1 MRHKVR
7 RLEVLEKNEKKRGFT
22 LIELLAV
29 VAILAIVIGISYGV
43 YIGVIN
49 KSKEKASTL
58 AMNSLM
64 QAAELYSK
72 EDDANNIKW
81 LSSYDQGG
89 NVNKKYVCLRVQ
101 QLVNAGYFK
110 EKFFNKDVYGNKI
123 NANTFIEVSKDTNSS
138 NVKVNISDE
147 NNQTSC
153 ESNILNDNIYDMTI
167 TDGSIYT
174 DALEFTVGKA
184 SNSSEGQISNVR
196 YKYKNNDSTVCNNDK
211 CELDGLESST
221 IHTIQVCMDAKN
233 NGKSKTICNYID
245 KRTADFVKPDI
256 KVSNANSWAKSKEI
270 TIKYYNTNIKD
281 NNGYHYV
288 KSQVAGNVIQGNIYK
303 CSGYND
309 NNKSSECDTK
319 KALKISENEWYM
331 IKDDV
336 AKITVSKDTISQDIN
351 KKMPIKA
358 RIQDKTSNYA
368 DNDES
373 INKVDVTPPNCD
385 VGGGSNGW
393 TNSNVTLIGKCS
405 DNGSGCKELQVKATF
420 SSTGTYSP
428 GTVYDNAGNQREC
441 DKEQVNI
448 DKTKPTCTVSYSGG
462 TKGNDKWYKKGTSKE
477 NPVQIIAN
485 CSDSGGSGCENNI
498 PSIPKYED
506 GQHSGSIT
514 VKDMAGNTG
523 SCNYIV
529 KIDTTAPSCESSGG
543 SDSWKNQNV
552 KIEGKCSDNGSRC
565 SSDTNVSKNI
575 TWETSET
582 FSPGT
587 VYDNAGNSTVCPN
600 QTVKIDKTAP
610 TFSSLKN
617 PTNGKWTN
625 KSFAL
630 TGNASDSRSGI
641 DYWYYKYSGEES
653 KVKYDNS
660 ANKEIYTTTN
670 FSRER
675 NQQVTIYV
683 CDKAGNCSSKS
694 TNIKID
700 KTPPEIHRGSH
711 AGFETKTITYNNSE
725 SWKFTFSFKDT
736 GGSGISSSNVVAKV
750 HTKNGNKTICNAE
763 DESWKSGDICSGKD
777 NSKATKWWR
786 AYKAYDNAGNY
797 SEMVCYYHTNS
808 TKVTDAKGSYSS
820 CKVNGYEFK

>member
-7 RLEVLEKNEKKRGFT
+7 RREVLEKNDKKRGFT

-29 VAILAIVIGISYGV
+29 VAILATVIGISYGV
-43 YIGVIN
+43 YIGIIN
-49 KSKEKASTL
+49 NSKEKASNL

-72 EDDANNIKW
+72 DDDANNIKW

-167 TDGSIYT
+167 TDGNIYT

-196 YKYKNNDSTVCNNDK
+196 YKYKNNDLTVCNNDK

-233 NGKSKTICNYID
+233 NGESKTICNYID

-358 RIQDKTSNYA
+358 RIQDKTGNYA
-368 DNDES
+368 DNDKS

-405 DNGSGCKELQVKATF
+405 DNGSGCKKLQVKATF

-428 GTVYDNAGNQREC
+428 GTVYDNAGNQQKCGE
-441 DKEQVNI
+441 KQVKI
-448 DKTKPTCTVSYSGG
+448 DKTIPTCTVSYSGG
-462 TKGNDKWYKKGTSKE
+462 TKGNNGWYKYGTSST
-477 NPVQIIAN
+477 NPVKIIAT
-485 CSDSGGSGCENNI
+485 CHDSESGCENNI
-498 PSIPKYED
+498 TPISKYED
-506 GQHSGSIT
+506 GPHSGSIT
-514 VKDMAGNTG
+514 VKDMAGNIG
-523 SCNYIV
+523 RCNYSV
-529 KIDTTAPSCESSGG
+529 NIDTTAPSCESSGG

-552 KIEGKCSDNGSRC
+552 KIEGKCSDNGSGC
-565 SSDTNVSKNI
+565 SSDTNVSKDI
-575 TWETSET
+575 TWETSYSY
-582 FSPGT
+582 SPGT
-587 VYDNAGNSTVCPN
+587 VYDKAGNSTVCSN

-610 TFSSLKN
+610 TCSISYSGGTKGDNGWYKKGTSEDN
-617 PTNGKWTN
+617 PVKI
-625 KSFAL
+625 KASC
-630 TGNASDSRSGI
+630 SDSGGSNCKSSSTVI
-641 DYWYYKYSGEES
+641 EKYGNQNTNSTIT
-653 KVKYDNS
+653 VYDN
-660 ANKEIYTTTN
+660 
-670 FSRER
+670 
-675 NQQVTIYV
+675 
-683 CDKAGNCSSKS
+683 AGNSGSCGYKV
-694 TNIKID
+694 KID
-700 KTPPEIHRGSH
+700 KTPPEIHRGSR
-711 AGFETKTITYNNSE
+711 ANFETKTITYNNSE

-777 NSKATKWWR
+777 NSKANKWWR

-797 SEMVCYYHTNS
+797 SKMVCYYHTNS
-808 TKVTDAKGSYSS
+808 SKVTDAKGSYSS

>member
-7 RLEVLEKNEKKRGFT
+7 RREVLEKNEKKRGFT

-43 YIGVIN
+43 YIGIIN

-167 TDGSIYT
+167 TDGNIYT

-196 YKYKNNDSTVCNNDK
+196 YKYKNNDLTVCNNDK

-233 NGKSKTICNYID
+233 NGESKTICNYID

-351 KKMPIKA
+351 KKMPINA
-358 RIQDKTSNYA
+358 RIQDKTGNYA
-368 DNDES
+368 DNDKS

-393 TNSNVTLIGKCS
+393 TNSNVNLIGKCS
-405 DNGSGCKELQVKATF
+405 DNGSGCKKLQVKATF

-428 GTVYDNAGNQREC
+428 GTVYDNAGNQQKCGE
-441 DKEQVNI
+441 KQVKI
-448 DKTKPTCTVSYSGG
+448 DKTIPMCTVSYSGG
-462 TKGNDKWYKKGTSKE
+462 TKGNNGWYKYGTSST
-477 NPVQIIAN
+477 NPVKIIAT
-485 CSDSGGSGCENNI
+485 CHDSESGCENNI
-498 PSIPKYED
+498 TPISKYED
-506 GQHSGSIT
+506 GPHSGSIT
-514 VKDMAGNTG
+514 VKDMAGNIG
-523 SCNYIV
+523 RCNYSV
-529 KIDTTAPSCESSGG
+529 NIDTTAPSCESSGG
-543 SDSWKNQNV
+543 SDFWKNQNV
-552 KIEGKCSDNGSRC
+552 KIEGKCSDNGSGC
-565 SSDTNVSKNI
+565 SSDTNVSKDI
-575 TWETSET
+575 TWETSYSY
-582 FSPGT
+582 SPGT
-587 VYDNAGNSTVCPN
+587 VYDKAGNSTVCPN

-610 TFSSLKN
+610 TCSINYSGGTKGDNGWYKKGTSEDN
-617 PTNGKWTN
+617 PVKI
-625 KSFAL
+625 KASC
-630 TGNASDSRSGI
+630 SDSGGSNCKSSSTVI
-641 DYWYYKYSGEES
+641 EKYGNQNTNSTIT
-653 KVKYDNS
+653 VYDN
-660 ANKEIYTTTN
+660 
-670 FSRER
+670 
-675 NQQVTIYV
+675 
-683 CDKAGNCSSKS
+683 AGNSGSCGYKV
-694 TNIKID
+694 KID
-700 KTPPEIHRGSH
+700 KTPPEIHRGSR
-711 AGFETKTITYNNSE
+711 ANFETKTITYNNSE

-777 NSKATKWWR
+777 NSKANKWWR

-797 SEMVCYYHTNS
+797 SKMVCYYHTNS
-808 TKVTDAKGSYSS
+808 SKVTDAKGSYSS

>member
-7 RLEVLEKNEKKRGFT
+7 RREVLEKNDKKRGFT

-29 VAILAIVIGISYGV
+29 VAILATVIGISYGV
-43 YIGVIN
+43 YIGIIN
-49 KSKEKASTL
+49 NSKEKASNL

-72 EDDANNIKW
+72 DDDANNIKW

-167 TDGSIYT
+167 TDGNIYT

-196 YKYKNNDSTVCNNDK
+196 YKYKNNDLTVCNNDK

-233 NGKSKTICNYID
+233 NGESKTICNYID

-368 DNDES
+368 DNDKS

-405 DNGSGCKELQVKATF
+405 DNGSGCKKLQVKATF

-428 GTVYDNAGNQREC
+428 GTVYDNAGNQQKCGE
-441 DKEQVNI
+441 KQVKI
-448 DKTKPTCTVSYSGG
+448 DKTIPMCTVSYSGG
-462 TKGNDKWYKKGTSKE
+462 TKGNNGWYKYGTSST
-477 NPVQIIAN
+477 NPVKIIAT
-485 CSDSGGSGCENNI
+485 CHDSESGCENNI
-498 PSIPKYED
+498 TPISKYED
-506 GQHSGSIT
+506 GPHSGSIT
-514 VKDMAGNTG
+514 VKDMAGNIG
-523 SCNYIV
+523 RCNYSV
-529 KIDTTAPSCESSGG
+529 NIDTTAPSCESSGG

-552 KIEGKCSDNGSRC
+552 KIEGKCSDNGSGC
-565 SSDTNVSKNI
+565 SSDTNVSQNI
-575 TWETSET
+575 TWETSHSY
-582 FSPGT
+582 SPGT
-587 VYDNAGNSTVCPN
+587 VYDKAGNSTVCPN

-610 TFSSLKN
+610 TCSISYSGGTKGDNGWYKKGTSEDN
-617 PTNGKWTN
+617 PVKI
-625 KSFAL
+625 KASC
-630 TGNASDSRSGI
+630 SDSGGSNCKSSSTVI
-641 DYWYYKYSGEES
+641 EKYGNQNT
-653 KVKYDNS
+653 NS
-660 ANKEIYTTTN
+660 
-670 FSRER
+670 
-675 NQQVTIYV
+675 TITVY
-683 CDKAGNCSSKS
+683 DKAGNSGSCGYKV
-694 TNIKID
+694 KID
-700 KTPPEIHRGSH
+700 KTPPEIHRGSR
-711 AGFETKTITYNNSE
+711 ANFETKTITYNNSE

-777 NSKATKWWR
+777 NSKANKWWR

-797 SEMVCYYHTNS
+797 SKMVCYYHTNS
-808 TKVTDAKGSYSS
+808 SKVTDAKGSYSS

>member
-7 RLEVLEKNEKKRGFT
+7 RREVLEKNEKKRGFT

-43 YIGVIN
+43 YIGIIN

-58 AMNSLM
+58 AMDSLM

-72 EDDANNIKW
+72 DDDANNIKW

-167 TDGSIYT
+167 TDGNIYT

-196 YKYKNNDSTVCNNDK
+196 YKYKNNDLTVCNNDK

-233 NGKSKTICNYID
+233 NGESKTICNYID

-319 KALKISENEWYM
+319 KALKISENGWYM

-358 RIQDKTSNYA
+358 RIQDKTGNYA
-368 DNDES
+368 DNDGS

-393 TNSNVTLIGKCS
+393 TNSNVTLIGKCR
-405 DNGSGCKELQVKATF
+405 DKGSGCKKLQVKATF

-462 TKGNDKWYKKGTSKE
+462 TNGNNGWYKSGTSST
-477 NPVQIIAN
+477 NQVQITAN
-485 CSDSGGSGCENNI
+485 CRDSESGCEKN
-498 PSIPKYED
+498 SVTTSEYKD
-506 GQHSGSIT
+506 GKHSGSIT
-514 VKDMAGNTG
+514 VKDRVGNTNT
-523 SCNYIV
+523 CNYNV
-529 KIDTTAPSCESSGG
+529 NIDTTAPSCESSGG

-552 KIEGKCSDNGSRC
+552 KIEGKCSDNGSGC
-565 SSDTNVSKNI
+565 SSDTNVSKDI
-575 TWETSET
+575 TWETSYSY
-582 FSPGT
+582 SPGT
-587 VYDNAGNSTVCPN
+587 VYDKAGNSTGCPN

-610 TFSSLKN
+610 TCSISYSGGTKGDNGWYKKGTSENN
-617 PTNGKWTN
+617 PVKI
-625 KSFAL
+625 KASC
-630 TGNASDSRSGI
+630 SDSGGSNCKSSSTVI
-641 DYWYYKYSGEES
+641 EKYG
-653 KVKYDNS
+653 
-660 ANKEIYTTTN
+660 
-670 FSRER
+670 
-675 NQQVTIYV
+675 NQNTKDTITVY
-683 CDKAGNCSSKS
+683 DKAGNSGSCGYKV
-694 TNIKID
+694 KID
-700 KTPPEIHRGSH
+700 KTPPEIHRGSR
-711 AGFETKTITYNNSE
+711 ANFETKTITYNNSE

-777 NSKATKWWR
+777 NSKANKWWR

-797 SEMVCYYHTNS
+797 SKMVCYYHTNS
-808 TKVTDAKGSYSS
+808 SKVIDAKGSYSS

>member
-7 RLEVLEKNEKKRGFT
+7 RREVLEKNDKKRGFT

-29 VAILAIVIGISYGV
+29 VAILATVIGISYGV
-43 YIGVIN
+43 YIGIIN
-49 KSKEKASTL
+49 NSKEKASNL

-72 EDDANNIKW
+72 DDDANNIKW

-167 TDGSIYT
+167 TDGNIYT

-196 YKYKNNDSTVCNNDK
+196 YKYKNNDLTVCNNDK

-233 NGKSKTICNYID
+233 NGESKTICNYID

-281 NNGYHYV
+281 NDGYHYV

-309 NNKSSECDTK
+309 NNKSGECDTK

-358 RIQDKTSNYA
+358 RIQDKTGNYA
-368 DNDES
+368 DNDKS

-385 VGGGSNGW
+385 VGGGANGW

-405 DNGSGCKELQVKATF
+405 DNGSGCKKLQVKATF

-428 GTVYDNAGNQREC
+428 GTVYDNAGNQQKCGE
-441 DKEQVNI
+441 KQVKI
-448 DKTKPTCTVSYSGG
+448 DKTIPMCTVSYSGG
-462 TKGNDKWYKKGTSKE
+462 TNGNNGWYKSGTSST
-477 NPVQIIAN
+477 NQVQITAN
-485 CSDSGGSGCENNI
+485 CSDSESGCEKNSVI
-498 PSIPKYED
+498 TSEYKD
-506 GQHSGSIT
+506 GERSGSIT
-514 VKDMAGNTG
+514 VKDRVGNTNT
-523 SCNYIV
+523 CNYNV
-529 KIDTTAPSCESSGG
+529 KIDTTDPSCESSGG

-552 KIEGKCSDNGSRC
+552 KIEGKCSDNGSGC
-565 SSDTNVSKNI
+565 SSDTNVSKDI
-575 TWETSET
+575 TWETSHSY
-582 FSPGT
+582 SPGT
-587 VYDNAGNSTVCPN
+587 VYDKAGNSTVCSN

-610 TFSSLKN
+610 TCSISYSGGTKGDNGWYKKGTSEDN
-617 PTNGKWTN
+617 PVKI
-625 KSFAL
+625 KASC
-630 TGNASDSRSGI
+630 SDSGGSNCKSSSTVI
-641 DYWYYKYSGEES
+641 KKYG
-653 KVKYDNS
+653 
-660 ANKEIYTTTN
+660 
-670 FSRER
+670 
-675 NQQVTIYV
+675 NQ
-683 CDKAGNCSSKS
+683 N
-694 TNIKID
+694 
-700 KTPPEIHRGSH
+700 
-711 AGFETKTITYNNSE
+711 TKDTIT
-725 SWKFTFSFKDT
+725 
-736 GGSGISSSNVVAKV
+736 V
-750 HTKNGNKTICNAE
+750 
-763 DESWKSGDICSGKD
+763 
-777 NSKATKWWR
+777 
-786 AYKAYDNAGNY
+786 YDNAGNSGSCGY
-797 SEMVCYYHTNS
+797 KVKIDKKNP
-808 TKVTDAKGSYSS
+808 KVTEWKKVKNLECGEYRGANGIRPVISDEMSGYKIGYFDWVGGRTWPTANRGGVSSFPECITSDTSYDSQKIKYKLCDVAGNCTAEHTKS
-820 CKVNGYEFK
+820 GF

>member
-7 RLEVLEKNEKKRGFT
+7 RREVLEKNEKKRGFT

-43 YIGVIN
+43 YIGIIN

-167 TDGSIYT
+167 TDGNIYT

-196 YKYKNNDSTVCNNDK
+196 YKYKNNDLTVCNNDK

-233 NGKSKTICNYID
+233 NGESKTICNYID

-358 RIQDKTSNYA
+358 RIQDKTGNYA
-368 DNDES
+368 DNDKS

-405 DNGSGCKELQVKATF
+405 DNGSGCKKLQVKATF

-428 GTVYDNAGNQREC
+428 GTVYDNAGNQQKCGE
-441 DKEQVNI
+441 KQVKI
-448 DKTKPTCTVSYSGG
+448 DKTIPTCTVSYSGG
-462 TKGNDKWYKKGTSKE
+462 TKGNNGWYKYGTSST
-477 NPVQIIAN
+477 NPVKIIAT
-485 CSDSGGSGCENNI
+485 CHDSESGCENNI
-498 PSIPKYED
+498 TPISKYED
-506 GQHSGSIT
+506 GPHSGSIT
-514 VKDMAGNTG
+514 VKDMAGNIG
-523 SCNYIV
+523 RCNYSV
-529 KIDTTAPSCESSGG
+529 NIDTTAPSCESSGG

-552 KIEGKCSDNGSRC
+552 KIEGKCSDNGSGC
-565 SSDTNVSKNI
+565 SSDTNVSKDI
-575 TWETSET
+575 TWETSYSY
-582 FSPGT
+582 SPGT
-587 VYDNAGNSTVCPN
+587 VYDKAGNSTVCPN

-610 TFSSLKN
+610 TCSISYSGGTKGDNGWYKKGTSEDN
-617 PTNGKWTN
+617 PVKI
-625 KSFAL
+625 KASC
-630 TGNASDSRSGI
+630 SDSGGSNCKSSSTVI
-641 DYWYYKYSGEES
+641 EKYGNQNT
-653 KVKYDNS
+653 NS
-660 ANKEIYTTTN
+660 
-670 FSRER
+670 
-675 NQQVTIYV
+675 TITVY
-683 CDKAGNCSSKS
+683 DKAGNSGSCGYKV
-694 TNIKID
+694 KID
-700 KTPPEIHRGSH
+700 KTPPEIHRGSR
-711 AGFETKTITYNNSE
+711 ANFETKTITYNNSE

-750 HTKNGNKTICNAE
+750 HTKNGKKTICNAE
-763 DESWKSGDICSGKD
+763 DESWESSDICSGKD
-777 NSKATKWWR
+777 NSKANKWWR

-797 SEMVCYYHTNS
+797 SKMVCYYHTNS
-808 TKVTDAKGSYSS
+808 SKVTDAKGSYSS

>member
-7 RLEVLEKNEKKRGFT
+7 RREVLEKNEKKRGFT

-43 YIGVIN
+43 YIGIIN

-167 TDGSIYT
+167 TDGNIYT

-196 YKYKNNDSTVCNNDK
+196 YKYKNNDLTVCNNDK

-233 NGKSKTICNYID
+233 NGESKTICNYID

-319 KALKISENEWYM
+319 KTLKISENEWYM

-358 RIQDKTSNYA
+358 RIQDKTGNYA
-368 DNDES
+368 DNDKS

-385 VGGGSNGW
+385 VGGGANGW

-405 DNGSGCKELQVKATF
+405 DNGSGCKKLQVKATF

-428 GTVYDNAGNQREC
+428 GTVYDNAGNQQKCGE
-441 DKEQVNI
+441 KQVKI
-448 DKTKPTCTVSYSGG
+448 DKTIPMCTVSYSGG
-462 TKGNDKWYKKGTSKE
+462 TKGNNGWYKYGTSST
-477 NPVQIIAN
+477 NPVKIIAT
-485 CSDSGGSGCENNI
+485 CHDSESGCENNI
-498 PSIPKYED
+498 TPISKYED
-506 GQHSGSIT
+506 GPHSGSIT
-514 VKDMAGNTG
+514 VKDMAGNIG
-523 SCNYIV
+523 RCNYSV
-529 KIDTTAPSCESSGG
+529 NIDTTAPSCESSGG

-552 KIEGKCSDNGSRC
+552 KIEGKCSDNGSGC
-565 SSDTNVSKNI
+565 SSDTNVSKDI
-575 TWETSET
+575 TWETSYSY
-582 FSPGT
+582 SPGT
-587 VYDNAGNSTVCPN
+587 VYDKAGNSTVCSN

-610 TFSSLKN
+610 TCSISYSGGTKGDNGWYKKGTSEDN
-617 PTNGKWTN
+617 PVKI
-625 KSFAL
+625 KASC
-630 TGNASDSRSGI
+630 SDSGGSNCKSSSTVI
-641 DYWYYKYSGEES
+641 EKYGNQNT
-653 KVKYDNS
+653 NS
-660 ANKEIYTTTN
+660 
-670 FSRER
+670 
-675 NQQVTIYV
+675 TITVY
-683 CDKAGNCSSKS
+683 DKAGNSGSCGYKV
-694 TNIKID
+694 KID
-700 KTPPEIHRGSH
+700 KTPPEIHRGSR
-711 AGFETKTITYNNSE
+711 ANFETKTITYNNSE

-777 NSKATKWWR
+777 NSKANKWWR

-797 SEMVCYYHTNS
+797 SKMVCYYHTNS
-808 TKVTDAKGSYSS
+808 SKVTDAKGSYSS

>member
-7 RLEVLEKNEKKRGFT
+7 RREVLEKNEKKRGFT

-43 YIGVIN
+43 YIGIIN

-167 TDGSIYT
+167 TDGNIYT

-196 YKYKNNDSTVCNNDK
+196 YKYKNNDLTVCNNDK

-233 NGKSKTICNYID
+233 NGESKTICNYID

-358 RIQDKTSNYA
+358 RIQDKTGNYA
-368 DNDES
+368 DNDKS

-405 DNGSGCKELQVKATF
+405 DNGSGCKKLQVKATF

-428 GTVYDNAGNQREC
+428 GTVYDNAGNQQKCGE
-441 DKEQVNI
+441 KQVKI
-448 DKTKPTCTVSYSGG
+448 DKTIPMCTVSYSGG
-462 TKGNDKWYKKGTSKE
+462 TKGNNGWYKYGTSST
-477 NPVQIIAN
+477 NPVKIIAT
-485 CSDSGGSGCENNI
+485 CHDSESGCENNI
-498 PSIPKYED
+498 TPISKYED
-506 GQHSGSIT
+506 GPHSGSIT
-514 VKDMAGNTG
+514 VKDMAGNIG
-523 SCNYIV
+523 RCNYSV
-529 KIDTTAPSCESSGG
+529 NIDTTAPSCESSGG

-552 KIEGKCSDNGSRC
+552 KIEGKCSDNGSGC
-565 SSDTNVSKNI
+565 SSDTNVSKDI
-575 TWETSET
+575 TWETSYSY
-582 FSPGT
+582 SPGT
-587 VYDNAGNSTVCPN
+587 VYDKAGNSTVCPN

-610 TFSSLKN
+610 TCSISYSGGTKGDNGWYKKGTSEDN
-617 PTNGKWTN
+617 PVKI
-625 KSFAL
+625 KASC
-630 TGNASDSRSGI
+630 SDSGGSNCKSSSTVI
-641 DYWYYKYSGEES
+641 EKYGNQNTNSTIT
-653 KVKYDNS
+653 VYDN
-660 ANKEIYTTTN
+660 
-670 FSRER
+670 
-675 NQQVTIYV
+675 
-683 CDKAGNCSSKS
+683 AGNSGSCGYKV
-694 TNIKID
+694 KID
-700 KTPPEIHRGSH
+700 KTPPEIHRGSR
-711 AGFETKTITYNNSE
+711 ANFETKTITYNNSE

-777 NSKATKWWR
+777 NSKANKWWR

-797 SEMVCYYHTNS
+797 SKMVCYYHTNS
-808 TKVTDAKGSYSS
+808 SKVTDAKGSYSS

>member
-7 RLEVLEKNEKKRGFT
+7 RWEVLEKNKNKKGFT

-29 VAILAIVIGISYGV
+29 VAILAIVIGISYGA
-43 YIGVIN
+43 YIGIIN
-49 KSKEKASTL
+49 KSKSKASVL

-233 NGKSKTICNYID
+233 NGESKTICNYID

-303 CSGYND
+303 CNGYND

-385 VGGGSNGW
+385 VGGGANGW
-393 TNSNVTLIGKCS
+393 ANSNVTLIGKCS
-405 DNGSGCKELQVKATF
+405 DSGSKCKELQVKATF

-428 GTVYDNAGNQREC
+428 GTVYDNAGNQQKCGE
-441 DKEQVNI
+441 KQVKI
-448 DKTKPTCTVSYSGG
+448 DKTVPMCTVSYSGG
-462 TKGNDKWYKKGTSKE
+462 TKGNNGWYKYGTSST
-477 NPVQIIAN
+477 NPVKIIAT
-485 CSDSGGSGCENNI
+485 CRDSESGCENNFTTI
-498 PSIPKYED
+498 SKYKD
-506 GQHSGSIT
+506 GQHNESIA
-514 VKDMAGNTG
+514 VKDMAGNIG
-523 SCNYIV
+523 RCNYSV
-529 KIDTTAPSCESSGG
+529 NIDTTAPNFTSLNNPTNGNWTKKDFSLTGQANDSLSGVEKWYYQYG
-543 SDSWKNQNV
+543 
-552 KIEGKCSDNGSRC
+552 DNGS
-565 SSDTNVSKNI
+565 
-575 TWETSET
+575 WH
-582 FSPGT
+582 G
-587 VYDNAGNSTVCPN
+587 YDNSWEKTSYTTSAFNEERNENVNIWVCDHAGNCTKRSTPIR
-600 QTVKIDKTAP
+600 IDKTAP
-610 TFSSLKN
+610 TFSSLNN
-617 PTNGKWTN
+617 PTNGDWTN
-625 KSFAL
+625 KSFSL
-630 TGNASDSRSGI
+630 KGSASDSRSGI
-641 DYWYYKYSGEES
+641 DYWYYQYG
-653 KVKYDNS
+653 NS
-660 ANKEIYTTTN
+660 AWEIYSASKGKTNYTTTP
-670 FSRER
+670 FSLDR
-675 NQQVTIYV
+675 NENVKIWV
-683 CDKAGNCSSKS
+683 CDNVGNCSSKS
-694 TNIKID
+694 TRIRID
-700 KTPPEIHRGSH
+700 KTAP
-711 AGFETKTITYNNSE
+711 TI
-725 SWKFTFSFKDT
+725 SWKQKNNLKCRGYT
-736 GGSGISSSNVVAKV
+736 GPYGIIP
-750 HTKNGNKTICNAE
+750 T
-763 DESWKSGDICSGKD
+763 
-777 NSKATKWWR
+777 
-786 AYKAYDNAGNY
+786 
-797 SEMVCYYHTNS
+797 
-808 TKVTDAKGSYSS
+808 VTDAGSGYDYGHYKWNKGNDEQTVYRGGESEFPECIAASSKKQKVSYEVCDKLGNCSS
-820 CKVNGYEFK
+820 GSKSFTFD

>member
-1 MRHKVR
+1 MYKVR
-7 RLEVLEKNEKKRGFT
+7 RRKVLEKNDNKKGFT

-29 VAILAIVIGISYGV
+29 VAILVIVIGISYGA
-43 YIGVIN
+43 YMVIIN
-49 KSKEKASTL
+49 NSKEKAGTL
-58 AMNSLM
+58 AMDSLM

-81 LSSYDQGG
+81 LSSYDQEG

-123 NANTFIEVSKDTNSS
+123 KANTFIEVSKDINSS
-138 NVKVNISDE
+138 NVEVNISGED
-147 NNQTSC
+147 NQTSC

-196 YKYKNNDSTVCNNDK
+196 YKYKNNDLTVCNNDK

-233 NGKSKTICNYID
+233 NGESKTICNYID

-303 CSGYND
+303 CNGYND

-358 RIQDKTSNYA
+358 RIQDKTGNYI
-368 DNDES
+368 DNDGS
-373 INKVDVTPPNCD
+373 INKVDVTPPSCD

-393 TNSNVTLIGKCS
+393 TNSDVTLIGKCS
-405 DNGSGCKELQVKATF
+405 DSGSGCKKLQVKATF

-428 GTVYDNAGNQREC
+428 GIVYDNAGNQQKCGE
-441 DKEQVNI
+441 KQVKI
-448 DKTKPTCTVSYSGG
+448 DKTKPMCTVSYSGG
-462 TKGNDKWYKKGTSKE
+462 TKGNKEWYKSGTNST
-477 NPVQIIAN
+477 NPVKIMATCN
-485 CSDSGGSGCENNI
+485 DSGGSGCENNI
-498 PSIPKYED
+498 TSISEYKD

-514 VKDMAGNTG
+514 VKDMAGNIG
-523 SCNYIV
+523 SCNYSV
-529 KIDTTAPSCESSGG
+529 KIDTTAPNCESSGG
-543 SDSWKNQNV
+543 SDSWTNKNV
-552 KIEGKCSDNGSRC
+552 KIEGKCSDSGSGC
-565 SSDTNVSKNI
+565 SSDNNVSQNI
-575 TWETSET
+575 TWETSQAY
-582 FSPGT
+582 SPGT

-617 PTNGKWTN
+617 PTSGKWTN
-625 KSFAL
+625 KSFSL
-630 TGNASDSRSGI
+630 TGSASDSDSGSGI
-641 DYWYYKYSGEES
+641 DYWYYQYGNSARKKYDES
-653 KVKYDNS
+653 KG
-660 ANKEIYTTTN
+660 KENYTTTP
-670 FSRER
+670 FSQER
-675 NQQVTIYV
+675 NESVKIWV
-683 CDKAGNCSSKS
+683 CDKAGNCSSKN

-700 KTPPEIHRGSH
+700 KTEPTIKIGSE
-711 AGFETKTITYNNSE
+711 AGFSKKKVDYAKNLS
-725 SWKFTFSFKDT
+725 FTFSYKDNDN
-736 GGSGISSSNVVAKV
+736 GSGIDSVVAEAYTEDSNGKTV
-750 HTKNGNKTICNAE
+750 CQKNNNNWT
-763 DESWKSGDICSGKD
+763 SGDVCTD
-777 NSKATKWWR
+777 AQNNKAYYWWR
-786 AYKAYDNAGNY
+786 AYKVVDNAGNY
-797 SEMVCYYHTNS
+797 SKIVCFYHTNKS
-808 TKVTDAKGSYSS
+808 SAISNGPAAGSCTVKGH
-820 CKVNGYEFK
+820 EFK

>member
-7 RLEVLEKNEKKRGFT
+7 RREVLEKNDKKRGFT

-29 VAILAIVIGISYGV
+29 VAILATVIGISYGV
-43 YIGVIN
+43 YIGIIN
-49 KSKEKASTL
+49 NSKEKASTL

-89 NVNKKYVCLRVQ
+89 NVDKKYVCLRVQ

-167 TDGSIYT
+167 TDGNIYT

-196 YKYKNNDSTVCNNDK
+196 YKYKNNDSKVCNNDK

-233 NGKSKTICNYID
+233 NGESKTICNYID

-358 RIQDKTSNYA
+358 RIQDKTGNYA
-368 DNDES
+368 DNDKS

-405 DNGSGCKELQVKATF
+405 DNGSGCKKLQVKATF

-428 GTVYDNAGNQREC
+428 GTVYDNAGNQQKCGE
-441 DKEQVNI
+441 KQVKI
-448 DKTKPTCTVSYSGG
+448 DKTIPMCTVSYSGG
-462 TKGNDKWYKKGTSKE
+462 TKGNNGWYKYGTSST
-477 NPVQIIAN
+477 NPVKIIAT
-485 CSDSGGSGCENNI
+485 CHDSESGCENNI
-498 PSIPKYED
+498 TPISKYED
-506 GQHSGSIT
+506 GPHSGSIT
-514 VKDMAGNTG
+514 VKDMAGNIG
-523 SCNYIV
+523 KCNYSV
-529 KIDTTAPSCESSGG
+529 NIDTTAPSCESSGG

-552 KIEGKCSDNGSRC
+552 KIEGKCSDNGSGC
-565 SSDTNVSKNI
+565 SSDTNVSKDI
-575 TWETSET
+575 TWETSYSY
-582 FSPGT
+582 SPGT
-587 VYDNAGNSTVCPN
+587 VYDKAGNSTVCSN

-610 TFSSLKN
+610 TCSISYSGGTKGDNGWYKKGTSEDN
-617 PTNGKWTN
+617 PVKI
-625 KSFAL
+625 KASC
-630 TGNASDSRSGI
+630 SDSGGSNCKSSSTVI
-641 DYWYYKYSGEES
+641 EKYGNQNT
-653 KVKYDNS
+653 NS
-660 ANKEIYTTTN
+660 
-670 FSRER
+670 
-675 NQQVTIYV
+675 TITVY
-683 CDKAGNCSSKS
+683 DKAGNSGSCGYKV
-694 TNIKID
+694 KID
-700 KTPPEIHRGSH
+700 KTPPEIHRGSR
-711 AGFETKTITYNNSE
+711 ANFETKTITYNNSE

-777 NSKATKWWR
+777 NSKANKWWR

-797 SEMVCYYHTNS
+797 SKMVCYYHTNS
-808 TKVTDAKGSYSS
+808 SKVTDAKGSYSS